1 VFGAKVVVEHRHTL
15 LAGRLA
21 AHTSPLAG
29 LPALV
34 RLLRRHCDAA
44 RLGGGLLFDG
54 EWVVM
59 LFEGE
64 AASLAAVLDTLVA
77 APYLDARLELLV
89 DRTLAATESTPTRWI
104 AGYAEPDLLETLR
117 RQEGDATASTLAF
130 KQALGASDAL

>member
-1 VFGAKVVVEHRHTL
+1 MEHRQTL

-21 AHTSPLAG
+21 LGTSPLAG

-34 RLLRRHCDAA
+34 RLLRRRCEAT
-44 RLGGGLLFDG
+44 RLSGGLLFDG

-64 AASLAAVLDTLVA
+64 TASIDGVLEVLTS
-77 APYLDARLELLV
+77 APQLDRRLEVLV
-89 DRTLAATESTPTRWI
+89 DRPLAADEWARTRWI
-104 AGYAEPDLLETLR
+104 AGYAEQDLLDALR
-117 RQEGDATASTLAF
+117 QHEHDAVASMRAF